1 MIYFK
6 IYYQK
11 GFILTRYASNIKK
24 MAHSIHIIELSIDIT
39 LGFFRMESSTA
50 YANAPIAKIVNT
62 RIILVISF
70 EILEY
75 VF

>member
-1 MIYFK
+1 
-6 IYYQK
+6 
-11 GFILTRYASNIKK
+11 